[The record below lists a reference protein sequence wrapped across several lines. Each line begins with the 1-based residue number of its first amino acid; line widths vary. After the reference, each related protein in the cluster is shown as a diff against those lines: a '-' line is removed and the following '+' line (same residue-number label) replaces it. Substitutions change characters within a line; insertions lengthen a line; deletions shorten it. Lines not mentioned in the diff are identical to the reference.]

1 MSVDEERKVG
11 MGARVDAAEGGAH
24 PFLTAHFLTPPPVFV
39 FNPRHSR
46 RPWVHSLLVQKG
58 GGACCFPSVS
68 RSLSVA
74 TRTISNILDP
84 FKGGG
89 GCRRRVFDSASLP
102 PPLCATVCRQRS
114 ATRQRDFDVR
124 ARDHPAIIRARC
136 VDPFVHAATNNR
148 ISFYRLLSICTSI
161 SKKPFSFFLS
171 SLSKVNR
178 ESGDYRPSRSENETE
193 REFRRRRGSV
203 MIRVERQP
211 AVLLASTLP
220 RLNLAK
226 TNSPAVYLSI
236 DTIGKS
242 RGWRIRPCVFPSI
255 GLNIPTLPDYYPIIL
270 SIRAKSNVDRTRADL
285 GAASNPSIHL
295 LMRIVWRV
303 VAIERERERHEVS
316 LSGGGMTVE
325 RGTVG
330 SGRECR
336 RRVRTRVKGV
346 NARASRSHSLSKLE
360 PEREQD

>member
-161 SKKPFSFFLS
+161 SKKRFSFFLS

-295 LMRIVWRV
+295 LMRIWRV

>member
-1 MSVDEERKVG
+1 MRG
-11 MGARVDAAEGGAH
+11 WTPRRAE
-24 PFLTAHFLTPPPVFV
+24 PIL
-39 FNPRHSR
+39 
-46 RPWVHSLLVQKG
+46 SLLRTFLPLRRCSYSTLGTVGVRGYTVCSYKKVVARAAFLQCLVRSPLQRG
-58 GGACCFPSVS
+58 PSPTS
-68 RSLSVA
+68 S
-74 TRTISNILDP
+74 ILDP
-84 FKGGG
+84 VKGGG

-178 ESGDYRPSRSENETE
+178 ENGDYRPSRSENETE

-242 RGWRIRPCVFPSI
+242 RGSRIRPCVFPSI

-303 VAIERERERHEVS
+303 VAIERERERHELS

>member
-1 MSVDEERKVG
+1 
-11 MGARVDAAEGGAH
+11 
-24 PFLTAHFLTPPPVFV
+24 
-39 FNPRHSR
+39 
-46 RPWVHSLLVQKG
+46 
-58 GGACCFPSVS
+58 
-68 RSLSVA
+68 
-74 TRTISNILDP
+74 
-84 FKGGG
+84 
-89 GCRRRVFDSASLP
+89 
-102 PPLCATVCRQRS
+102 
-114 ATRQRDFDVR
+114 
-124 ARDHPAIIRARC
+124 
-136 VDPFVHAATNNR
+136 
-148 ISFYRLLSICTSI
+148 
-161 SKKPFSFFLS
+161 
-171 SLSKVNR
+171 
-178 ESGDYRPSRSENETE
+178 
-193 REFRRRRGSV
+193 

-242 RGWRIRPCVFPSI
+242 RGSRIRPCVFPSI

-303 VAIERERERHEVS
+303 VAIERERERHELS

>member
-1 MSVDEERKVG
+1 M
-11 MGARVDAAEGGAH
+11 
-24 PFLTAHFLTPPPVFV
+24 
-39 FNPRHSR
+39 
-46 RPWVHSLLVQKG
+46 LLS
-58 GGACCFPSVS
+58 FSVS
-68 RSLSVA
+68 FALRCNADHLQHPRSFPV
-74 TRTISNILDP
+74 
-84 FKGGG
+84 KGGG

-161 SKKPFSFFLS
+161 SKKRFSFFLS